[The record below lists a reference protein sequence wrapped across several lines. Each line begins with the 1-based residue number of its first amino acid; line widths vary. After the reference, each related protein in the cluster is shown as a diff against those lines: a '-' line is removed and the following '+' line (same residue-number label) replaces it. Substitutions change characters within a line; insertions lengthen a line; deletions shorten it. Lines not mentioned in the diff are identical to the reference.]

1 MVRSPSMAAA
11 AGIGR
16 SRRSATVRLRVLG
29 TGVGTEEGARRLR
42 SGSDGFEGSAP
53 SGVTSARDGSRSDV
67 AAGEARP
74 SGALRGI
81 RARSASDQLCAG
93 SGRARRPGPATRE
106 IGVGSTP
113 DALWAG
119 AALDALRAGSALDQR
134 CAGCMRAAGWVRS
147 ARPPTVRP
155 ARRAG
160 PARWNRRC
168 CRSVM
173 QPAHGSHEPMVA
185 FRSAMHPAN
194 GYQEAAV
201 AFRSAMH
208 PVHGSHAPT
217 VAFGSGMHPANGC
230 QEAAVAFGSDMHP
243 VHGCPRSAGR
253 RSLRRA
259 EPSTGRGR
267 APDPRPARAAPGPTS
282 DADHA

>member
-1 MVRSPSMAAA
+1 MRARRWF
-11 AGIGR
+11 GR
-16 SRRSATVRLRVLG
+16 PRPWVARPGWPRLG
-29 TGVGTEEGARRLR
+29 TVLAPTSSLARLGRAVPCA
-42 SGSDGFEGSAP
+42 G
-53 SGVTSARDGSRSDV
+53 SARDQGEIGLGSAV
-67 AAGEARP
+67 
-74 SGALRGI
+74 RGI
-81 RARSASDQLCAG
+81 RTGSART
-93 SGRARRPGPATRE
+93 PALRE
-106 IGVGSTP
+106 IG
-113 DALWAG
+113 AG
-119 AALDALRAGSALDQR
+119 PRTGSARDQHSISDAPGA
-134 CAGCMRAAGWVRS
+134 CEQPAWVRS
-147 ARPPTVRP
+147 ARPRTVRP

-173 QPAHGSHEPMVA
+173 QPAHGSHAPTVA
-185 FRSAMHPAN
+185 FGSGMHPVH
-194 GYQEAAV
+194 GCQEAAV
-201 AFRSAMH
+201 AFRSDMH

-267 APDPRPARAAPGPTS
+267 APDPRPAGAAPGAAS